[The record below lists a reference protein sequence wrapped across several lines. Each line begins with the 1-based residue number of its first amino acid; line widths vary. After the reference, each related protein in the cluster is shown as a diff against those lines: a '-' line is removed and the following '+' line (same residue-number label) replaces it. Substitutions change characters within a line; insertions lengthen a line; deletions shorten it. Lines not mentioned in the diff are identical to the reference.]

1 MKLFLFFRVMLC
13 TRPLFPRCNT
23 CATAIKGESRLF
35 HHAGNYCQ
43 FPIDYAISHPLWN
56 RNLLTEPIMR
66 GRVSDSIPSPSN
78 HRLFRANRLFI
89 DLCLIIG
96 GLRIFYINI
105 TSVDDISMRESNQT
119 EGKLECKYFHNYIY
133 FSNQNF
139 SNFYSNWKSILQE
152 YSIII
157 VCILKK
163 YE

>member
-96 GLRIFYINI
+96 
-105 TSVDDISMRESNQT
+105 DISMRESNQT

-139 SNFYSNWKSILQE
+139 SNFYSNWKSILEE

-157 VCILKK
+157 VYYMCHVS
-163 YE
+163 